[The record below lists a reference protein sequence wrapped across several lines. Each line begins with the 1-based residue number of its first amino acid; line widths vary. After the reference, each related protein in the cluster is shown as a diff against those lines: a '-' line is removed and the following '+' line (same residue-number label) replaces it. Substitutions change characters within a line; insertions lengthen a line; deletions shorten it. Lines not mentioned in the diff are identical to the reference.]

1 MSTTK
6 LKASDR
12 QALFRKIATVLKK
25 EYGGSVPKD
34 QRNVLE
40 TMLFACC
47 LEDARYAD
55 AEAAYKNLIETF
67 HDLNEIRVSSISEVE
82 RSLESLDNA
91 AWRALR
97 VRDTLQYVF
106 EKYYVFDFEPLRRKT
121 MDAAVKQLAKIKC
134 LSPFVQL
141 YTLQHSLGAHVV
153 PMDETLCEVIAW
165 LGLIPQ
171 GLPPDKAAEEIKSS
185 VRKPDAALLCH
196 LLRELGADPKF
207 KSAFKIT
214 KSMLIDGEVDA
225 SDAPE
230 RLRALIKN
238 PPKRTKKVSKS
249 RKKPASP
256 KTGTATKRSKV
267 AKKATATK
275 KKVTKK
281 VTRPKRTAK
290 KKTTRSSVRKKK

>member
-12 QALFRKIATVLKK
+12 QTLFRKIVTVLKK

-40 TMLFACC
+40 TMMFACC
-47 LEDARYAD
+47 LEDAKYAD
-55 AEAAYKNLIETF
+55 AEAAYKNLLESF

-82 RSLESLDNA
+82 RTLDSLDNA

-121 MDAAVKQLAKIKC
+121 MDSAVKQLAKIKC
-134 LSPFVQL
+134 LSPFVQS

-153 PMDETLCEVIAW
+153 PMDETLCQVVAW

-171 GLPPDKAAEEIKSS
+171 DTPPDKAAEEMKSS
-185 VRKPDAALLCH
+185 VRKSDAPLLCY

-214 KSMLIDGEVDA
+214 KSMLTDGEVDP

-230 RLRALIKN
+230 RLQALIKN
-238 PPKRTKKVSKS
+238 PPKRTRKVSKS
-249 RKKPASP
+249 RKKPA
-256 KTGTATKRSKV
+256 
-267 AKKATATK
+267 AKKTAAAKKSKTAKKSTTK

-281 VTRPKRTAK
+281 VTKPKRTTK
-290 KKTTRSSVRKKK
+290 KKTKRSSARKKK

>member
-12 QALFRKIATVLKK
+12 QALFRKIVTVLKK
-25 EYGGSVPKD
+25 KYGGGVPKD

-47 LEDARYAD
+47 LENARNQE
-55 AEAAYKNLIETF
+55 AEAAYQNLLSTF

-82 RSLESLDNA
+82 RSLDSLDDA

-97 VRDTLQYVF
+97 IRDTLQYVF

-121 MDAAVKQLAKIKC
+121 VDSAVKQLAKIKC

-141 YTLQHSLGAHVV
+141 YTLQHSLGAHVI
-153 PMDETLCEVIAW
+153 PMDDTLCRVVAW

-171 GLPPDKAAEEIKSS
+171 GMPPDKAAEEVKSS
-185 VRKPDAALLCH
+185 VRKSDAPLLGH
-196 LLRELGADPKF
+196 LLRELGADPTF

-214 KSMLIDGEVDA
+214 KAMLTDGEVDPT
-225 SDAPE
+225 DAAK
-230 RLRALIKN
+230 RLESLLKN
-238 PPKRTKKVSKS
+238 PPGRTKKVSKP
-249 RKKPASP
+249 RKKTTAKKSTA
-256 KTGTATKRSKV
+256 KTKKGTASKRPT
-267 AKKATATK
+267 AKKK
-275 KKVTKK
+275 NVTKK
-281 VTRPKRTAK
+281 VSRPQKATK
-290 KKTTRSSVRKKK
+290 KKTTRRVTKKK